1 VLLQPK
7 SRGRGPWLYRM
18 AKTALGP
25 ILRHCWDIRVEGL
38 DRLPENGPF
47 VVAANHRSFMDS
59 IFLALV
65 IPRPVTFIAK
75 SEYFEKWQTAW
86 IFRASGQIPLR
97 RGVGSAA
104 GQALT
109 AAREVLAENGVVG
122 IYPEGTRSRDGLL
135 HRGNTG
141 PARLALTS
149 GAPIVPVGLVGT
161 DAIQAPGEV
170 LPHPF
175 RPVTVR
181 IGTPQHLSR
190 PDTKDSNR
198 PVLRQATDQ
207 LMQSIAHL
215 CEQPYQDRY
224 ATRGALA

>member
-1 VLLQPK
+1 
-7 SRGRGPWLYRM
+7 M
-18 AKTALGP
+18 AKAGLGP
-25 ILRHCWDIRVEGL
+25 ILCHCWDIRVEGL
-38 DRLPENGPF
+38 ERLPQSGPF

-59 IFLALV
+59 VFLALV
-65 IPRPVTFIAK
+65 IPRPITFIAK

-86 IFRASGQIPLR
+86 LFRASGQIPLR

-109 AAREVLAENGVVG
+109 AARDVLAENGVVG

-149 GAPIVPVGLVGT
+149 GAPIVPVGLLGT
-161 DAIQAPGEV
+161 DAIQPPGEV
-170 LPHPF
+170 LPHLF

-181 IGTPQHLSR
+181 IGSPHQL
-190 PDTKDSNR
+190 PPAGDIDNNR
-198 PVLRQATDQ
+198 PVLRRATDQ
-207 LMQSIAHL
+207 LMESIAGL
-215 CEQPYQDRY
+215 CEQPYLDRY
-224 ATRGALA
+224 AGRGALA

>member
-1 VLLQPK
+1 
-7 SRGRGPWLYRM
+7 LYRT
-18 AKTALGP
+18 AKTVLGP
-25 ILRHCWDIRVEGL
+25 ILRRCWDIRVEGL
-38 DRLPENGPF
+38 DHIPDRGPF

-65 IPRPVTFIAK
+65 IPRPITFIAK

-97 RGVGSAA
+97 RGLGSAA

-109 AAREVLAENGVVG
+109 AARDVLAEDGVVG

-149 GAPIVPVGLVGT
+149 GAPIVPIGLMGT
-161 DAIQAPGEV
+161 QAVQAPGEV
-170 LPHPF
+170 IPHPF

-181 IGTPQHLSR
+181 IGTPHHLSQPENAR
-190 PDTKDSNR
+190 SNR
-198 PVLRQATDQ
+198 PVLRQATDE
-207 LMQSIAHL
+207 LMRSIADL
-215 CEQPYQDRY
+215 CEQPYLDRY
-224 ATRGALA
+224 AARGAMA